1 MIKDTNTRVNLTIS
15 KKILNE
21 IDVMA
26 DEMGIS
32 RGDLIRVAIKFYID
46 YQEALKSSAKISEIV
61 EKLNELNGK
70 AKM

>member
-15 KKILNE
+15 KKILKE

-46 YQEALKSSAKISEIV
+46 YQEALKSSAKISEVI
-61 EKLNELNGK
+61 EKLRHNKE
-70 AKM
+70 